1 MINVGLCGDKNK
13 CVFLVI
19 GQGKFEGCGNN
30 PQRSAER
37 RTSESDTVLR
47 DQWLPADL
55 LQMRVL

>member
-1 MINVGLCGDKNK
+1 MINVGLCSDKNK

-30 PQRSAER
+30 PQRS
-37 RTSESDTVLR
+37 SESDTVLLDR
-47 DQWLPADL
+47 WLSADL